1 VIGNVELIAND
12 RRGGEGRGGMVAWKM
27 TKFVGFWSPR
37 RVDQAFFMR
46 RDSDVHWLL
55 PPIEWPLLFLHTFT
69 FAFFGF

>member
-37 RVDQAFFMR
+37 RVDRAFLR
-46 RDSDVHWLL
+46 YNRVLNWLL
-55 PPIEWPLLFLHTFT
+55 PPIEWSVTLSRGV
-69 FAFFGF
+69 A